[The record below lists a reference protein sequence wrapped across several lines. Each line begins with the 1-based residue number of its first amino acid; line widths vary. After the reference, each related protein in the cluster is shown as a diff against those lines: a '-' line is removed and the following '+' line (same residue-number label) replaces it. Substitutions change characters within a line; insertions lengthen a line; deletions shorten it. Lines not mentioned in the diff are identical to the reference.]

1 VPFVVN
7 FLEFILRAF
16 VVQAK
21 FPESTNLES
30 KIGNLKSKMPPPLLE
45 IRNLSVDFNLKR
57 GVLAAVRDLSFT
69 LSEGETFGI
78 VGETGCGKSVT
89 ALSILRLV
97 PTPPA
102 KIIQGEL
109 LFEGEDLLKKSPREM
124 ERIRGR
130 KISMIFQEPMTSLNP
145 SLTVGTQIGECY
157 QVHMGHSKKVAR
169 DYTENVLALVRLPA
183 PKTLADRYPHE
194 LSGGMRQR
202 VMIAMALACQPKLLI
217 ADEPTTALDVTIQA
231 QIIEL
236 LKELQEKFKMALIFI
251 SHNLGVVARLCDRIG
266 VMYAG
271 SMVELAEKKTL
282 FTRPQHP
289 YTIALLEAIPRPQS
303 RRDSLKAIPGTI
315 CNLFDPPPGC
325 KFHPRCSKAREICKT
340 EPPRLEEKIGKGLAA
355 CYFPG
360 A

>member
-1 VPFVVN
+1 M
-7 FLEFILRAF
+7 
-16 VVQAK
+16 
-21 FPESTNLES
+21 
-30 KIGNLKSKMPPPLLE
+30 GGPLLE
-45 IRNLSVDFNLKR
+45 IKNLSVDFHLRR
-57 GVLAAVRDLSFT
+57 GVLTAVRDLS
-69 LSEGETFGI
+69 LSISEGETFGI

-102 KIIQGEL
+102 RIAQGEL
-109 LFEGEDLLKKSPREM
+109 IFEGEDLLRKTPRDM
-124 ERIRGR
+124 EKIRGR

-145 SLTVGTQIGECY
+145 SLTVGAQIGECY

-169 DYTENVLALVRLPA
+169 DFTEHVLQLVRLPS
-183 PKTLADRYPHE
+183 PHTLADRYPHE

-202 VMIAMALACQPKLLI
+202 VMIAMALACEPKLLI

-236 LKELQEKFKMALIFI
+236 LKELQEKLKMALIFI

-271 SMVELAEKKTL
+271 SMVEQAEKKVL

-289 YTIALLEAIPRPQS
+289 YTIALLNAIPRPEL
-303 RRDSLKAIPGTI
+303 RNESLHAIPGTV
-315 CNLFDPPPGC
+315 CDLFQPPPGC
-325 KFHPRCSKAREICKT
+325 KFHPRCAKAQEICRT
-340 EPPRLEEKIGKGLAA
+340 EVPRLEEKFTDSWAS
-355 CYFPG
+355 CHFPG

>member
-1 VPFVVN
+1 M
-7 FLEFILRAF
+7 A
-16 VVQAK
+16 
-21 FPESTNLES
+21 
-30 KIGNLKSKMPPPLLE
+30 PPLLE
-45 IRNLSVDFNLKR
+45 IKNLSVDFHLKR
-57 GVLAAVRDLSFT
+57 GVLTAVRDLS
-69 LSEGETFGI
+69 LSISEGETFGI

-102 KIIQGEL
+102 RIAQGEL
-109 LFEGEDLLKKSPREM
+109 IFEGEDLLRKTAREM
-124 ERIRGR
+124 EKIRGR

-145 SLTVGTQIGECY
+145 SLTIGTQIDECY
-157 QVHMGHSKKVAR
+157 QVHMGYAKKVAR
-169 DYTENVLALVRLPA
+169 DCTENVLAMVRLPT
-183 PKTLADRYPHE
+183 PNTLADRYPHE

-202 VMIAMALACQPKLLI
+202 VMIAMALACEPKLLI

-236 LKELQEKFKMALIFI
+236 LKELQEKLNMALIFI

-271 SMVELAEKKTL
+271 SMVEQAEKKVL

-289 YTIALLEAIPRPQS
+289 YTIALLNAIPRPEL
-303 RRDSLKAIPGTI
+303 RHESLHAIPGTV

-325 KFHPRCSKAREICKT
+325 KFHPRCARAQERCRIET
-340 EPPRLEEKIGKGLAA
+340 PRLEEKFPDSWAS
-355 CYFPG
+355 CHFPG

>member
-1 VPFVVN
+1 M
-7 FLEFILRAF
+7 A
-16 VVQAK
+16 
-21 FPESTNLES
+21 
-30 KIGNLKSKMPPPLLE
+30 PPLLE
-45 IRNLSVDFNLKR
+45 IKNLSVDFHLKR
-57 GVLAAVRDLSFT
+57 GVLTAVRDLS
-69 LSEGETFGI
+69 LSISEGETFGI

-102 KIIQGEL
+102 RIAQGEL
-109 LFEGEDLLKKSPREM
+109 IFESEDLLRKTAREM
-124 ERIRGR
+124 EKIRGR

-145 SLTVGTQIGECY
+145 SLTIGTQIDECY
-157 QVHMGHSKKVAR
+157 QVHMGYAKKVAR
-169 DYTENVLALVRLPA
+169 DCTENVLAMVRLPT
-183 PKTLADRYPHE
+183 PNTLADRYPHE

-202 VMIAMALACQPKLLI
+202 VMIAMALACEPKLLI

-236 LKELQEKFKMALIFI
+236 LKELQEKLNMALIFI

-271 SMVELAEKKTL
+271 SIVEQAEKKVL

-289 YTIALLEAIPRPQS
+289 YTIALLNAIPRPEL
-303 RRDSLKAIPGTI
+303 RHESLHAIPGTV

-325 KFHPRCSKAREICKT
+325 KFHPRCARAQERCRIET
-340 EPPRLEEKIGKGLAA
+340 PRLEEKFPDSWAS
-355 CYFPG
+355 CHFPG